1 MAAMRLIQFA
11 LGLTLLLLVIT
22 VWLAWEGHQE
32 ARGMRQRL
40 DMIERNQAAQAQ
52 AGAMSGSAYAGLRSM
67 APPPIGQA
75 AAESPSPAA
84 ISPPPAPPASLGSVA
99 GSSPAAAGAGLR
111 LEPSTAASIQPPAA
125 PPPLS
130 ALQQKV
136 LAMPAIAKVKEFH
149 KNEGFAIIDAGAA
162 KQITAGMKF
171 DLRRQHFLVGRITV
185 SDSIEDAEAVADV
198 DPQSIPEGL
207 VPQPGDEV
215 IQVLKP

>member
-52 AGAMSGSAYAGLRSM
+52 AGAMPGSAYSGVRSY

-75 AAESPSPAA
+75 TTDAPSASA
-84 ISPPPAPPASLGSVA
+84 ISPPVSATPSALLANAAPAGGLA
-99 GSSPAAAGAGLR
+99 GSPPVAPATL
-111 LEPSTAASIQPPAA
+111 PA
-125 PPPLS
+125 PPPLTPM
-130 ALQQKV
+130 QQKV

-149 KNEGFAIIDAGAA
+149 KNEGFAIIDAGSA

-171 DLRRQHFLVGRITV
+171 DLRRKHFLVGRITV
-185 SDSIEDAEAVADV
+185 SDTIEDGEAVADV
-198 DPQSIPEGL
+198 DPKSIPEG
-207 VPQPGDEV
+207 VSPEAGDEV
-215 IQVLKP
+215 IQALLP